1 MSQQCIYFSVWPALL
16 SIVPVRFIYVIAVV
30 VLHLSS
36 LLYSIPQFICPF
48 CCQFCAKAY
57 WCLRKSQ
64 ADFSWSLILILL
76 LFKIWYFVHHGV
88 LALLLIKKKT
98 QQHCTKILFTMST
111 SFGAP
116 FKLCSWGECFTYL
129 TVAPSARD
137 GHMKFLDSVSASRS
151 SVALNIVVHVL
162 W

>member
-16 SIVPVRFIYVIAVV
+16 NIISVRFIYVIVV
-30 VLHLSS
+30 VTLHLFS

-57 WCLRKSQ
+57 WSLRKNQ
-64 ADFSWSLILILL
+64 ADFSWSVILILL

-88 LALLLIKKKT
+88 FALLLIEKKKPLHWNIIYHEY
-98 QQHCTKILFTMST
+98 QF
-111 SFGAP
+111 FGRPLNFAP
-116 FKLCSWGECFTYL
+116 E
-129 TVAPSARD
+129 
-137 GHMKFLDSVSASRS
+137 VSASLFSPWIHLLEMDTWNFWTQCSAGIS
-151 SVALNIVVHVL
+151 SIALNIVVHVS